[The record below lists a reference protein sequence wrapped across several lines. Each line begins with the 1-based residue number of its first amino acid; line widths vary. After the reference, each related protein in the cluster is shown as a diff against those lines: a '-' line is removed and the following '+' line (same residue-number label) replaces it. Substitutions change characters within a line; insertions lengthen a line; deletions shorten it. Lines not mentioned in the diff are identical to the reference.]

1 MPDMPTLYVRNVPEQ
16 LYEAVKRWAADSGRS
31 VNAEILD
38 VLEEEAIRRNDRI
51 DWFEEFLQLR
61 KEIALT
67 QEESDFLTAAIR
79 AGRDA
84 R

>member
-1 MPDMPTLYVRNVPEQ
+1 MIDMATLYVRNVPHE
-16 LYEAVKRWAADSGRS
+16 LYETIKRWAADSGRS
-31 VNAEILD
+31 VNAEIID